1 MNWGP
6 ERGDWPKVASSEGS
20 KKGFSPGSGPFFL
33 QAPSCM
39 LYNQTDSR
47 WTGGGYITATKLIKA
62 RKHNFVVREVGI
74 ILREEYWRNQSVFQ
88 FSSVQSCPTLC
99 DPMNCSTPGL
109 PVHHQLPQFTQTHVH
124 RVSDAIPHL
133 ILCRPLL
140 LLSPIPPSIRVFSMS
155 QTFTWGGQSTGIS
168 AFFP

>member
-47 WTGGGYITATKLIKA
+47 WTGGGYLTATKLIKA

-74 ILREEYWRNQSVFQ
+74 ILREEY
-88 FSSVQSCPTLC
+88 
-99 DPMNCSTPGL
+99 
-109 PVHHQLPQFTQTHVH
+109 
-124 RVSDAIPHL
+124 
-133 ILCRPLL
+133 
-140 LLSPIPPSIRVFSMS
+140 
-155 QTFTWGGQSTGIS
+155 
-168 AFFP
+168 